1 MGGDRLAVVSVDLDE
16 IPCYAAIHGLRSR
29 DESAHAIYERAIDRL
44 AELFASERVPATF
57 FVIGSDLAH
66 GPSAAKV
73 RALAAAGHELASHS
87 LSHLY
92 DFTRRG
98 RPVIERE
105 IAGAEEAFAAASL
118 ARPTGFRAPGYTIT
132 DEVFDVLAARG
143 YAYDASVFPSPVYY
157 AGKTTFIGLTRL
169 AGRRS
174 HSIVDD
180 PRVLSAPA
188 EPYRVGRPYWR
199 RGNGIVELPV
209 GVTRGVRGHYIGTS
223 VAMAGER
230 GARWLTRAMTGR
242 RVVSLEL
249 HGIDAAD
256 ASKDGLGWLAL
267 HQRDLRVPA
276 EAKLR
281 ALRAALRT
289 LSAMGHRFVTAAQ
302 AARDVPSAAG
312 AFAHESGR

>member
-1 MGGDRLAVVSVDLDE
+1 MRGERLAVVSVDLDE
-16 IPCYAAIHGLRSR
+16 IPCYAAIHGLSARE
-29 DESAHAIYERAIDRL
+29 ESAHAIYERAVDRL
-44 AELFASERVPATF
+44 AALFADEGVPATF

-66 GPSAAKV
+66 APSAAKV
-73 RALAAAGHELASHS
+73 RALASAGHELASHS

-98 RPVIERE
+98 RAVIERE

-118 ARPTGFRAPGYTIT
+118 ARPVGFRAPGYTIT
-132 DEVFDVLAARG
+132 DDVFDVLAARG

-157 AGKTTFIGLTRL
+157 TGKATFIGLTRL

-199 RGNGIVELPV
+199 RGEGIVELPV
-209 GVTRGVRGHYIGTS
+209 GVTRGVRAHYIGTS
-223 VAMAGER
+223 VAVAGER
-230 GARWLTRAMTGR
+230 GARWLTRAMAGR
-242 RVVSLEL
+242 GVVSLEL

-256 ASKDGLGWLAL
+256 TASDGLSWLAP
-267 HQRDLRVPA
+267 HQRDLGVSGAR
-276 EAKLR
+276 KI
-281 ALRAALRT
+281 AALRSAIRT
-289 LSAMGHRFVTAAQ
+289 LREMGYRFVTAKDC
-302 AARDVPSAAG
+302 AASVA
-312 AFAHESGR
+312 